1 MNKQPTGLRF
11 ESREIAVILSL
22 FIMVSLLMFTVGI
35 VVGKGLAQAKFE
47 GNVQVADSE
56 SHDRSPTSTENH
68 SEISHKPAL
77 GTSVSANPPIAHPV
91 ESSHS
96 TETAHA
102 NPEHQAAAESS
113 IKLDTEEDHFKPSE
127 PLELKPKKSAS
138 LDVHND
144 LESDL
149 ENPETIKLLKN
160 PKLKD
165 LFESEKQP
173 APKKVISKKNRGSDE
188 VIEGDFS
195 NLQNSRTVA
204 AVKEKIPY
212 SFATGPYS
220 VQVAAY
226 SDESQAKDRVEALKG
241 LGFPHAYFSAINLG
255 ENKETWF
262 RVWLGYYP
270 SFESAKQGG
279 EALQARGEVKNFL
292 VRKSES
298 SRP

>member
-1 MNKQPTGLRF
+1 
-11 ESREIAVILSL
+11 
-22 FIMVSLLMFTVGI
+22 MVSLLMFTVGI

-56 SHDRSPTSTENH
+56 SHDRSPTSAENH

-96 TETAHA
+96 AHSVQPTHAAETAH
-102 NPEHQAAAESS
+102 PTPDHQAAAESS

-165 LFESEKQP
+165 LFETEKQP

-204 AVKEKIPY
+204 SVKEKIPH